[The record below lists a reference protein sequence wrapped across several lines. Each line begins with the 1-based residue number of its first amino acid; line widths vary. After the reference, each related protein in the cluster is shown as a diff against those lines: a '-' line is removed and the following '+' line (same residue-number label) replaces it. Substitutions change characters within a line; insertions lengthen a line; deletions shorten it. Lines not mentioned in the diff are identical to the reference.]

1 MPSACSDRIAHA
13 NWPTCLCPCRRPPGQ
28 FAGRLVAIDARV
40 QRRPPRAL
48 VKEEDA
54 AVEQAAELVLNDSQV
69 FVGAS
74 SKCDSIC
81 QLRYHLPSLLGRSPS
96 LVTAV

>member
-1 MPSACSDRIAHA
+1 MPIC
-13 NWPTCLCPCRRPPGQ
+13 TCLCRRPPGQ

-69 FVGAS
+69 LPTASSHCILIWFYSGYWHKARPLGAS
-74 SKCDSIC
+74 LHVVPRCAGT
-81 QLRYHLPSLLGRSPS
+81 R
-96 LVTAV
+96 AF

>member
-1 MPSACSDRIAHA
+1 M
-13 NWPTCLCPCRRPPGQ
+13 
-28 FAGRLVAIDARV
+28 AIDARV

-69 FVGAS
+69 LVGAPIVAVS
-74 SKCDSIC
+74 GPDVGCAAASRGLPGHS
-81 QLRYHLPSLLGRSPS
+81 LRTASLLCGQTSS
-96 LVTAV
+96 LPRMKYHW

>member
-1 MPSACSDRIAHA
+1 M
-13 NWPTCLCPCRRPPGQ
+13 
-28 FAGRLVAIDARV
+28 AIDARV

-69 FVGAS
+69 LVRASVVAVSGPDVGCAAAS
-74 SKCDSIC
+74 
-81 QLRYHLPSLLGRSPS
+81 RGLPGRSLHTVFPPVRQTSS
-96 LVTAV
+96 LPCMKCHW